1 MIAPVLQVISRL
13 MADNYRKHEKK
24 ACDVLASAAA
34 KRCWPL
40 DVL

>member
-1 MIAPVLQVISRL
+1 MIAPVTSYQSL

-24 ACDVLASAAA
+24 ASDVLASAAA

>member
-1 MIAPVLQVISRL
+1 MIAPVLQAVSPL
-13 MADNYRKHEKK
+13 TADNYRKHGKK
-24 ACDVLASAAA
+24 ASDVLASAAA